1 MALIC
6 KASELSST
14 KRLLA
19 IHFYMSMTKA
29 QQFNLSTSA
38 MIIKAGV
45 LKASKPSSCLP
56 VCTEAPPSPPLF
68 DQHIL
73 FLCSL

>member
-29 QQFNLSTSA
+29 QQFNLSLSLPLVCLYA
-38 MIIKAGV
+38 
-45 LKASKPSSCLP
+45 LKLHPLLLCLTNTFFSFA
-56 VCTEAPPSPPLF
+56 VSNVRMF
-68 DQHIL
+68 DVIEEL
-73 FLCSL
+73 